1 MCCPLPLVTNLQA
14 IQKEARILLHGVQ
27 RRDAIA
33 VGRWYSLDP
42 LAGSFQ
48 PRLADAQYV
57 VARKYGFKSW
67 QNLRDQ
73 LKIVSPSSM
82 KAVLNSGANS

>member
-1 MCCPLPLVTNLQA
+1 MRRPLPLVINLQA
-14 IQKEARILLHGVQ
+14 VEKEARILLHGVR

-33 VGRWYSLDP
+33 LGRWHSLDP

-67 QNLRDQ
+67 QNLRE
-73 LKIVSPSSM
+73 KIVSPSSM
-82 KAVLNSGANS
+82 KAELNSGVNS

>member
-1 MCCPLPLVTNLQA
+1 MLF
-14 IQKEARILLHGVQ
+14 HGVQ
-27 RRDAIA
+27 QRDAIA
-33 VGRWYSLDP
+33 VDLWYSLDP
-42 LAGSFQ
+42 LAGSFR

-73 LKIVSPSSM
+73 LKIFSPSS
-82 KAVLNSGANS
+82 VQVRQE